1 LTAAFVTHHLFD
13 ESGKEA
19 TFAATAVA
27 ATGGWL
33 IWVAHTTPWS
43 ASSLGALVAINT
55 VLGPIYGLLRWRRDA
70 HNRKR
75 LEARAQAREDAKR
88 HSWEAILARAGA
100 KDITVGPSTVF
111 RAGFTLPLVLGPTSP
126 DYRTLQTMIP
136 SIERI
141 AASTTGLPIRAGS
154 IQLLRGEDM
163 MAHQAYLVVPTRDVL
178 AETIELPEWI
188 GPRSITEPLLT
199 GQYVDGNDV
208 QVTLRGFHGMFA
220 GMTRFGKTALLN
232 THLAQLVRCIDNV
245 TWCLAGNKAVRW
257 LRPWLLPWLRG
268 YAAVP
273 PIDWVTSTVDE
284 ALLALLDLYRAIDG
298 RQAMVGNGKTEWEP
312 TPEAPQITV
321 LIDES
326 TDLLESTVKVVD
338 HKGAKQTFSSL
349 LLTIIRTAGSEAI
362 HVIFCSQRGTATLLG
377 PNGGDLKSQLAY
389 RVGFRAAGN
398 MTDVNAVFSS
408 NTTGVDLSVLPK
420 GAWYVELI
428 GDERP
433 RLAKGY
439 WTSPDR
445 INTIAIEATAY
456 VGGVD
461 EATASHM
468 QHYAGR
474 WSRPNQIEFLQRI
487 AGGPLP
493 EGLLRVLTNSG
504 MTQTPTQPPQDGAH
518 TPDDYGYDASDLLQQ
533 IADWAE
539 HRATATDPAMLEMLF
554 AQPAIPDY
562 DRNTAEALPPDTLQ
576 ILAALHASGILYQGS
591 GEEWVPAVDVRALAV
606 KDLRWADNPEGDRR
620 VSTALRA
627 IGITSRRRGV
637 SRITVYSISELRKAA
652 KRHNDP
658 GGSTTR

>member
-1 LTAAFVTHHLFD
+1 MSTANLSSPDLVPDVVFEGPWMSAAAPHQRRPGTRSRAAGVLRDLPAPPPHAGHPLLVASAELAAGSWLHALHTPWDLVAAVTGPATLTAAFVTHHLFD

-268 YAAVP
+268 YAAVVANAAQGQIISGKP
-273 PIDWVTSTVDE
+273 KPGDHAVAGPCGLRNRAASDRIRNVH
-284 ALLALLDLYRAIDG
+284 LDRRKAHLPDRRNQRRIT
-298 RQAMVGNGKTEWEP
+298 RGKAGGVE
-312 TPEAPQITV
+312 QRR
-321 LIDES
+321 
-326 TDLLESTVKVVD
+326 VKPFVVRLVELVD
-338 HKGAKQTFSSL
+338 HLAFDVRVKNLDFDTQL
-349 LLTIIRTAGSEAI
+349 GSIAPDAL
-362 HVIFCSQRGTATLLG
+362 VIFG
-377 PNGGDLKSQLAY
+377 
-389 RVGFRAAGN
+389 
-398 MTDVNAVFSS
+398 
-408 NTTGVDLSVLPK
+408 
-420 GAWYVELI
+420 
-428 GDERP
+428 
-433 RLAKGY
+433 
-439 WTSPDR
+439 
-445 INTIAIEATAY
+445 
-456 VGGVD
+456 
-461 EATASHM
+461 
-468 QHYAGR
+468 
-474 WSRPNQIEFLQRI
+474 
-487 AGGPLP
+487 
-493 EGLLRVLTNSG
+493 
-504 MTQTPTQPPQDGAH
+504 
-518 TPDDYGYDASDLLQQ
+518 
-533 IADWAE
+533 
-539 HRATATDPAMLEMLF
+539 
-554 AQPAIPDY
+554 
-562 DRNTAEALPPDTLQ
+562 
-576 ILAALHASGILYQGS
+576 
-591 GEEWVPAVDVRALAV
+591 
-606 KDLRWADNPEGDRR
+606 
-620 VSTALRA
+620 
-627 IGITSRRRGV
+627 
-637 SRITVYSISELRKAA
+637 
-652 KRHNDP
+652 
-658 GGSTTR
+658 